1 MSSVSLDDYTASE
14 KFDLLCPRPA
24 NHTQYKMTHHPLL
37 DQADQRKYLDSDI
50 E

>member
-1 MSSVSLDDYTASE
+1 MSSVSLGDYTASE
-14 KFDLLCPRPA
+14 KFDLLYPHLA

-37 DQADQRKYLDSDI
+37 DQVDQRKYPDSDT